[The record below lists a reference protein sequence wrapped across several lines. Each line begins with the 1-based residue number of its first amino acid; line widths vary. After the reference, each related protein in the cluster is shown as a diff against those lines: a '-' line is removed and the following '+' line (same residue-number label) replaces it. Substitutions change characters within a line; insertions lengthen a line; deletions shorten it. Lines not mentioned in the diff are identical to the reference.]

1 MEGGFVICE
10 IGGELQPVR
19 VKAPPQKRRA
29 VIRVELAE
37 TQNYVLVKKKL
48 RTSAL
53 FRAQSVSRDEPCVCA
68 ALIAEKRA

>member
-29 VIRVELAE
+29 VTRAESAE
-37 TQNYVLVKKKL
+37 TQGSVSGLQGLKNLVNKKL
-48 RTSAL
+48 RNSAL
-53 FRAQSVSRDEPCVCA
+53 
-68 ALIAEKRA
+68 L